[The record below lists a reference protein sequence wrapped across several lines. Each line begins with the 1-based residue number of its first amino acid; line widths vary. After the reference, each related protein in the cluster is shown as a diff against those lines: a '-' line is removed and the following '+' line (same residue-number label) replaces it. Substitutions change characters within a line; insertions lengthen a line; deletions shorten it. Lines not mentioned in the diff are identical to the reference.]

1 MTNRLLL
8 FLTLTASL
16 PLGSVVSAQAA
27 GTAGQSTPSP
37 SGPKVVRLDSAGR
50 PITSPSMTPSGVT
63 RASTLVGRPLVDST
77 GLTLGR
83 ISDLVITPDGHVT
96 TLIEL
101 PAGGFTGVPLSS
113 LAVQRDM
120 PGAGAGIPGASGAM
134 GLGGASP
141 QSTAIDRFVFTG
153 DVGVLRSAPVLQD
166 LNTLDEQFPVSI
178 GQHFAV
184 PAGSVRFPEQPT
196 TPAARNT
203 RADSPSMG
211 SAQTA
216 RSVARTSPRATPR
229 ATRQRRAPLMRT
241 MPRSSRR
248 VSPRTSVMLG
258 GDFSTPR

>member
-1 MTNRLLL
+1 AR
-8 FLTLTASL
+8 
-16 PLGSVVSAQAA
+16 AA
-27 GTAGQSTPSP
+27 EAHRARGARDAG
-37 SGPKVVRLDSAGR
+37 
-50 PITSPSMTPSGVT
+50 
-63 RASTLVGRPLVDST
+63 
-77 GLTLGR
+77 
-83 ISDLVITPDGHVT
+83 
-96 TLIEL
+96 
-101 PAGGFTGVPLSS
+101 AGGFTGVPLSS

-153 DVGVLRSAPVLQD
+153 DVGTLRSAPVLQD

-216 RSVARTSPRATPR
+216 RRLTASPRPTSRATSPRRT
-229 ATRQRRAPLMRT
+229 PLMRT
-241 MPRSSRR
+241 TPRTTRR

>member
-8 FLTLTASL
+8 FLTLTAAL
-16 PLGSVVSAQAA
+16 PLGSVASAQSV
-27 GTAGQSTPSP
+27 GTSGQTTPSP
-37 SGPKVVRLDSAGR
+37 TGPKVVRLDSAGR
-50 PITSPSMTPSGVT
+50 PITSPSMIPSGIT

-77 GLTLGR
+77 GLSLGR

-101 PAGGFTGVPLSS
+101 PAGGFTGAPLSS
-113 LAVQRDM
+113 LTAQRDM
-120 PGAGAGIPGASGAM
+120 PGA
-134 GLGGASP
+134 
-141 QSTAIDRFVFTG
+141 VFTG
-153 DVGVLRSAPVLQD
+153 DVGTLRSAPVLQD
-166 LNTLDEQFPVSI
+166 LNALDEQFPVSI

-184 PAGSVRFPEQPT
+184 PAGAVSLSEQPT

-216 RSVARTSPRATPR
+216 RRLTASPRPTSRATSPRRTS
-229 ATRQRRAPLMRT
+229 LMRT
-241 MPRSSRR
+241 TPRTSRR
-248 VSPRTSVMLG
+248 VAPRTSVMLG